1 MPTRIREYFSYVK
14 KDNCVF
20 VVDDDLSARRGLAR
34 LLRAAG
40 YNVREYAS
48 ANEFLDIITMDDP
61 GCLVLDARM
70 PGMSGDELNAELIRR
85 CIDLPKIVVTGDDD
99 PETKKEAD
107 KMKAVGFFRKPVD
120 GTALLDAVDWA
131 LRISSK
137 NSNHTKTENN

>member
-1 MPTRIREYFSYVK
+1 MK
-14 KDNCVF
+14 KDKYIF
-20 VVDDDLSARRGLAR
+20 VVDDDQSARRGLAR

-48 ANEFLDIITMDDP
+48 ANEFLDIITMDDS

-85 CIDLPKIVVTGDDD
+85 GIDLSVIVVTGDDD
-99 PETKKEAD
+99 PETKTEAD

-120 GTALLDAVDWA
+120 GHALLDAIDWA
-131 LRISSK
+131 LRSGST